1 MPKNSPTL
9 AQAKQYF
16 RLVNYLAAAQIFLKD
31 NFSLDRPLTFDDI
44 KPRLLGHW
52 GTCPGINFVYTH
64 LNYLLTQEKRELMYI
79 VGPGH
84 GFPALQA
91 NLFVEGTLSAFYKKT
106 IPHNAK
112 GFEEIIRHFSWPYGY
127 PSHTNPGAPGC
138 ILEGGE
144 LGYSL
149 STSYG
154 AALDNPDLTVVCLV
168 GDGEA
173 ETGPTATAWH
183 ANKFLD
189 PKTSGA
195 VLPIL
200 HLNGYKISG
209 PTIYG
214 RMNDKELE
222 ELFSGFGYEVFFV
235 DEYKPGDV
243 HALMARTLKKAMT
256 RIDGIQAKARSGK
269 EVVRP
274 RWPMIVLR
282 TPKGWTGVKK
292 VHGKDAEGNYL
303 SHQVMLAKAK
313 TDAEE
318 LAQLEQWLKSY
329 KIKELFEQKKGF
341 NDAIKALTPP
351 KERRIGMNK
360 RANGGIQKNLKVPSF
375 EKLAFPLQEP
385 GKEEGLAMHT
395 LGAAMRDIVKK
406 NGKNFRLFS
415 PDETTSNKLDAI
427 FQATHRVWE
436 WPLLDHDEFFGRS
449 GQVVEMLS
457 EHTLQGMMQGYLLT
471 GRHGVFT
478 SYEAFIQI
486 VSSMADQYAK
496 FLKAS
501 QEFAWRKP
509 VAPFIYM
516 LTSLGWRQDH
526 NGYSHQNPGFVSN
539 MLEKH
544 GNLAKVYFPIDVNS
558 ALAVFEKC
566 LEDTSSINVI
576 VCGKQEMLQWLSLK
590 QARKYLENG
599 IAIWDFVSDAK
610 PDLVIAGAGGDPSQ
624 EALAGLDLIRH
635 HFPDVRVRFVNI
647 MEMTAIGVADPRSQT
662 TQKDFDAYF
671 THDKPV
677 LINYHGYTGDVKHLL
692 FDSTNT
698 TTRFTV
704 HGYEEQG
711 STTSPFDMHVRNRTS
726 RYHVLLWACEQLE
739 ANHLIGKHDAKRVT
753 KAVEKILAEHR
764 AYIIANGDDPQFI
777 KDWRWQQ

>member
-1 MPKNSPTL
+1 MPTL
-9 AQAKQYF
+9 SNVKQYF
-16 RLVNYLAAAQIFLKD
+16 RLVNYLAAAQIFLQD
-31 NFSLDRPLTFDDI
+31 NFLLERPLTPEDI

-64 LNYLLTQEKRELMYI
+64 LNYSLTQEKRDLMYI

-91 NLFVEGTLSAFYKKT
+91 NLFVEGTLSSFYKDV
-106 IPHNAK
+106 PHNIA
-112 GFEEIIRHFSWPYGY
+112 GFSKVIRDFSWPYGY

-189 PKTSGA
+189 PRTCGA

-214 RMNDKELE
+214 RMSDAELE
-222 ELFSGFGYEVFFV
+222 ALFTGYGYEVHFV
-235 DEYKPGDV
+235 DHDAPGDI
-243 HALMARTLKKAMT
+243 HATMARTLKKAFKT
-256 RIDGIQAKARSGK
+256 IDGIHTKARSGK
-269 EVVRP
+269 EVLRP
-274 RWPMIVLR
+274 KWPMIILR

-303 SHQVMLAKAK
+303 SHQVMLTLAK
-313 TDAEE
+313 TDMEE
-318 LAQLEQWLKSY
+318 LQQLSEWLQSY
-329 KIKELFEQKKGF
+329 KVHELFDPQKGF
-341 NDAIKALTPP
+341 ASAIKAMIPP
-351 KERRIGMNK
+351 KERRIGMSK
-360 RANGGIQKNLKVPSF
+360 HVNGGMRKKLKMPAL
-375 EKLAFPLQEP
+375 EKQAFPLKAL
-385 GKEEGLAMHT
+385 GAEEGLAMHA
-395 LGAAMRDIVKK
+395 LGRVMRDIVKK
-406 NGKNFRLFS
+406 NGKQHQFRLFS

-427 FQATHRVWE
+427 FETTNRISQ
-436 WPLLDHDEFFGRS
+436 WPLLPHDEFYGRS

-457 EHTLQGMMQGYLLT
+457 EHTLQGMMQGYVLT
-471 GRHGVFT
+471 GRYGVFT

-486 VSSMADQYAK
+486 VASMTDQYAK

-501 QEFAWRKP
+501 QEIAWRKSVP
-509 VAPFIYM
+509 PFIY
-516 LTSLGWRQDH
+516 LLSSLGWRQDH
-526 NGYSHQNPGFVSN
+526 NGYSHQNPGFISN
-539 MLEKH
+539 ILEKH
-544 GNLAKVYFPIDVNS
+544 GNLARVYFPVDVNS
-558 ALAVFEKC
+558 ALAIFEKC
-566 LEDTSSINVI
+566 LEEDNAIHVI

-590 QARKYLENG
+590 QARKYLESG
-599 IAIWDFVSDAK
+599 IALWDFVSDPR
-610 PDLVIAGAGGDPSQ
+610 PDLVIAGAGGDTTQ
-624 EALAGLDLIRH
+624 EALAGVDLIRK
-635 HFPDVRVRFVNI
+635 HFPAAKVRFVNI

-671 THDKPV
+671 TADKPV
-677 LINYHGYTGDVKHLL
+677 LINYHGYTADIKHLL
-692 FDSTNT
+692 FDSTNN

-711 STTSPFDMHVRNRTS
+711 STTSPFDMHIRNHTS
-726 RYHVLLWACEQLE
+726 RYHILLWACEQL
-739 ANHLIGKHDAKRVT
+739 AAKHLIGKHDAKRVT
-753 KAVEKILAEHR
+753 KEVEKILVDHR
-764 AYIIANGDDPQFI
+764 AYIRAHGDDPEFI
-777 KDWRWQQ
+777 KQWKWQQ